1 MTPAGGRIQ
10 HRFGLVAAIA
20 LGAISLAPAA
30 RAEDRPAIR
39 IPNSQLA
46 PVAWHEI
53 DGWADDDH
61 AAAFATFMT
70 SCKAILKGTS
80 RHAGRPLF
88 SALYDVCG
96 KASFLKSP
104 DVKATRE
111 FFEQNFQ
118 PVRISP
124 LGDPNGFLTGYYE
137 PVVDGKLEP
146 DGEFIHPLYRKPAG
160 LLKGG
165 RMLGAASFTPKPAA
179 NVSTKKKRVAG
190 KRRLIPFYDRAAIDD
205 GVLKG
210 RNLEICYLKDPV
222 DAFFIHIQGSVRV
235 KLDDGKLLRLNY
247 VAANGHAYTAVGKFL
262 IDRKIIT
269 REAMSMEAIR
279 HWMNANPDEGR
290 DLRRKNKSYVFFRD
304 TGLAADVEPI
314 GAQGVSLTPG
324 RSIAVDRHL
333 HIYGTP
339 FFIQAELP
347 IESEQPTTR
356 FRRLMVAQDTG
367 GAILGPARA
376 DIYWGAGVE
385 AGVISG
391 RFKQPGKFVMLFPN
405 AVDPFEDMRD
415 VPLPL
420 PRPKNIPGDQVA
432 TAKPADVKPPVAAPV
447 ASKPVE
453 AKPPIA
459 APVAPKPAEAK
470 PPVAAPAA
478 PKPADSKVTTLAPK
492 QPADSKAKPQ
502 VAKKPAAEAKP
513 APETKKPV
521 AEPKPAPKKP
531 APEKTVSTPSYDAT
545 AAQ

>member
-1 MTPAGGRIQ
+1 MIAVAGRIQ
-10 HRFGLVAAIA
+10 HRFGLIAAVALATMGVA
-20 LGAISLAPAA
+20 LGARAA
-30 RAEDRPAIR
+30 ERPAVK
-39 IPNSQLA
+39 IPNSQLM

-61 AAAFATFMT
+61 AAAFATFLM
-70 SCKAILKGTS
+70 SCKAILKGS
-80 RHAGRPLF
+80 SKQAGRPLF

-96 KASFLKSP
+96 KASFLKTP
-104 DVKATRE
+104 DAKAARE
-111 FFEQNFQ
+111 FFEQNFR

-137 PVVDGKLEP
+137 PVVDGKLQS
-146 DGEFIHPLYRKPAG
+146 DDQFVHPLYRKPAG

-165 RMLGAASFTPKPAA
+165 RMLGAAKFTPKPAA
-179 NVSTKKKRVAG
+179 NASTKKKRVAG
-190 KRRLIPFYDRAAIDD
+190 KRRLVPFYERAAIDD
-205 GVLKG
+205 GALNG

-222 DAFFIHIQGSVRV
+222 DSFFIHIQGSVRV

-247 VAANGHAYTAVGKFL
+247 VAANGHPYTAVGKFL
-262 IDRKIIT
+262 IDRNIIT

-279 HWMNANPDEGR
+279 QWMNANPDDGR

-304 TGLAADVEPI
+304 TGLAADEEPV
-314 GAQGVSLTPG
+314 GAQGISLTPG
-324 RSIAVDRHL
+324 RSLAVDRHL
-333 HIYGTP
+333 HVYGTP

-347 IESEQPTTR
+347 IDSETPDTR

-367 GAILGPARA
+367 GAIIGPARA

-405 AVDPFEDMRD
+405 AADPFATMRD

-420 PRPKNIPGDQVA
+420 PRPKNIPVA
-432 TAKPADVKPPVAAPV
+432 VVANTKPVDVKPADPKPVAA
-447 ASKPVE
+447 
-453 AKPPIA
+453 
-459 APVAPKPAEAK
+459 KPAEAK
-470 PPVAAPAA
+470 VAAPAA
-478 PKPADSKVTTLAPK
+478 KKPADAKTNPPAPK
-492 QPADSKAKPQ
+492 T
-502 VAKKPAAEAKP
+502 AAT
-513 APETKKPV
+513 TKKPV

-531 APEKTVSTPSYDAT
+531 APKKTASKPAYDAT

>member
-1 MTPAGGRIQ
+1 MIAVAGRIQ
-10 HRFGLVAAIA
+10 HRIGLFAAVA
-20 LGAISLAPAA
+20 LGAMSVAPVA
-30 RAEDRPAIR
+30 RAEDRPAVK
-39 IPNSQLA
+39 IPNSQLM

-61 AAAFATFMT
+61 AAAFATFLV
-70 SCKAILKGTS
+70 SCKAILKATPAK
-80 RHAGRPLF
+80 RAARPLH

-96 KASFLKSP
+96 KASFQKSP
-104 DVKATRE
+104 DAKTTRE
-111 FFEQNFQ
+111 FFEQNFR

-137 PVVDGKLEP
+137 PVVEGRLQP
-146 DGEFIHPLYRKPAG
+146 DDQFVHPLYRKPAG

-165 RMLGAASFTPKPAA
+165 RMLGMAKFSPKPAV
-179 NVSTKKKRVAG
+179 NVSTKKKKAHYVG
-190 KRRLIPFYDRAAIDD
+190 KRRLVPFYERAAIDD
-205 GVLKG
+205 GALNG

-247 VAANGHAYTAVGKFL
+247 QAANGHPYTAVGKFL
-262 IDRKIIT
+262 IDRNIIT
-269 REAMSMEAIR
+269 REEMSMEKIR
-279 HWMNANPDEGR
+279 QWMNANPDEGR

-304 TGLAADVEPI
+304 TGLAANEEPV
-314 GAQGVSLTPG
+314 GAQGISLTPG
-324 RSIAVDRHL
+324 RSLAVDRHL
-333 HIYGTP
+333 HVYGTP

-347 IESEQPTTR
+347 IDSEQPTTR

-391 RFKQPGKFVMLFPN
+391 RFKQPGRFVMLFPN
-405 AVDPFEDMRD
+405 AVDPFATMRD

-420 PRPKNIPGDQVA
+420 PRPKHIPAALVADTKPVNLKPVDTKA
-432 TAKPADVKPPVAAPV
+432 TAPAPKKLADAKAKTP
-447 ASKPVE
+447 ASKT
-453 AKPPIA
+453 
-459 APVAPKPAEAK
+459 
-470 PPVAAPAA
+470 
-478 PKPADSKVTTLAPK
+478 STM
-492 QPADSKAKPQ
+492 
-502 VAKKPAAEAKP
+502 AKKPA
-513 APETKKPV
+513 

-531 APEKTVSTPSYDAT
+531 APKKTASKPVYDAT